1 MGEAQTGRPD
11 PLPEVHVAIL
21 EQAEVTAEELIAFEA
36 EVADAFEAGHIRAPV
51 HISGG
56 NEAQLIEIFK
66 DIRPSD
72 WVISTYRSH
81 YHALLHG
88 IPREKVMAAIMSGHS
103 MNLSFPE
110 HRFLTSAIVG
120 GTLPIA
126 VGIAAALKRKE
137 SEQRVWCFCG
147 DMAASTGAFH
157 EATEY
162 SSLQNLPVRFWI
174 EANGMSCDSPIEE
187 CWGNEGGAAIFN
199 GYQYKRTYP
208 HVGTGKF
215 VSFV

>member
-1 MGEAQTGRPD
+1 MH
-11 PLPEVHVAIL
+11 LSLL
-21 EQAEVTAEELIAFEA
+21 EQAKVTAEELIAFEA
-36 EVADAFEAGHIRAPV
+36 EVAAEFERGHIRGPV

-56 NEAQLIEIFK
+56 NEAALIEIFK
-66 DIRPSD
+66 DVRPVD

-88 IPREKVMAAIMSGHS
+88 IPREKVMAAIMSGRS

-126 VGIAAALKRKE
+126 VGIAAALKRQV
-137 SEQRVWCFCG
+137 SERKVWCFVG
-147 DMAASTGAFH
+147 DMAATTGAFH
-157 EATEY
+157 EAHMYASMTDFPIQFIVE
-162 SSLQNLPVRFWI
+162 N
-174 EANGMSCDSPIEE
+174 NGMSCDSPTAE
-187 CWGNEGGAAIFN
+187 CWGMKKGLTPNLSQ
-199 GYQYKRTYP
+199 YHYKRTYP
-208 HVGTGKF
+208 HVGIGKF